1 VFQARWEGNVSRVFI
16 PSQNRADNAAQE
28 RASRSSQI
36 EKASFGFPGPSS
48 AIGDAATGLPVTPV
62 FPSRYATNE
71 AGYLTVKFPKSEIQ
85 NPKSEI
91 KARSSQPSTLNS
103 QRATAELLSGSR
115 PVGRSLGEGWLDGTG
130 GWKPLELGEIL
141 ARWNELK
148 TSVNRE

>member
-28 RASRSSQI
+28 RASRSSRI

-48 AIGDAATGLPVTPV
+48 AIWDAATGLPVTPV

-71 AGYLTVKFPKSEIQ
+71 TGYLTVKF
-85 NPKSEI
+85 PKSEI

-115 PVGRSLGEGWLDGTG
+115 PVGRSLGEGRLDGTG
-130 GWKPLELGEIL
+130 GWKPLELGEIV
-141 ARWNELK
+141 ARWKELK
-148 TSVNRE
+148 PHSIVNERNK